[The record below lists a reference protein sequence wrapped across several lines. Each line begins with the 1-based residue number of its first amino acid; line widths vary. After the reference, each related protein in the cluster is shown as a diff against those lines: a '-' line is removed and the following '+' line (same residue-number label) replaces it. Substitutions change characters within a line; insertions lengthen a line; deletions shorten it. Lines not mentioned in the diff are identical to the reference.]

1 LPIHTY
7 GGRADQKYSSKPQD
21 QYSVFAAG
29 DGWDESRL
37 RKKELPVVVED
48 EQIDI
53 KYPDARVDCSKI
65 YTIEH
70 YSIVRKIGRIDKKG
84 LPLLEECFR
93 LAMNVPLEVAET
105 EVCCQLYT
113 YFICFFI
120 PFGFSFRI
128 LLLTLSL
135 VVPLSTPNNDVFATK

>member
-1 LPIHTY
+1 
-7 GGRADQKYSSKPQD
+7 
-21 QYSVFAAG
+21 
-29 DGWDESRL
+29 
-37 RKKELPVVVED
+37 VVED

-53 KYPDARVDCSKI
+53 KYPDARVDCSRI

-70 YSIVRKIGRIDKKG
+70 YSVVRKIGRIDKKG

-105 EVCCQLYT
+105 QVCCQLYT

-120 PFGFSFRI
+120 PFGHFLAI
-128 LLLTLSL
+128 LLLIVSL
-135 VVPLSTPNNDVFATK
+135 IVQLSTPNNNVFATKQEMVRSNCDSRYRDHGKLHLKERC